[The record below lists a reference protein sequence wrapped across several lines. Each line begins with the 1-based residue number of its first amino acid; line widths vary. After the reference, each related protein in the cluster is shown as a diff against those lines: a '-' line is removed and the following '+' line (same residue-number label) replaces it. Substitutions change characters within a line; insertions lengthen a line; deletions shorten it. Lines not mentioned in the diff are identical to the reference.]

1 MDKKNNNNE
10 TGLFKSVLLAYGI
23 LTLHIILVAVVGL
36 VIIFFQGIAKYWIWI
51 FIGIIATII
60 GCTYFIYRRIKSQ
73 GKSIGDILKSPAFS
87 GKSVEVSVLGGL
99 ASLKIGEPKISR
111 KQLAIHP
118 DSQILQLE
126 DPDTTKV
133 REVLELARLLEK
145 NLITPEEYN
154 QAKQKLF
161 KN

>member
-1 MDKKNNNNE
+1 MDKKNSKNE
-10 TGLFKSVLLAYGI
+10 VGLFKSVMLAYGI
-23 LTLHIILVAVVGL
+23 LTLHIILVAMVGL
-36 VIIFFQGIAKYWIWI
+36 VVVFFQGIAKYWIWI

-60 GCTYFIYRRIKSQ
+60 GCTYYIYRRVKSQ
-73 GKSIGDILKSPAFS
+73 GKTLGDILKSPAFS

-99 ASLKIGEPKISR
+99 ASLKIGEPKNSR

-118 DSQILQLE
+118 DSLVPQLE

-145 NLITPEEYN
+145 NLITPEEYH
-154 QAKQKLF
+154 QAKQKLL
-161 KN
+161 KG